1 MAIPNLIA
9 LLFLS
14 GICVRETKKYMDHL
28 KTGKPYEEYED

>member
-14 GICVRETKKYMDHL
+14 GVIVQETKQYLWNNRLSDRDL
-28 KTGKPYEEYED
+28 EIN